1 MFILR
6 PYQQE
11 AVDLAV
17 DHLRSK
23 VTLPALMVLPTGSGK
38 SLVIAN
44 IVRRLNGPVMVLQ
57 PSKEILEQNLHKY
70 ISYGGHAGVYS
81 AAAGRKDVSY
91 VTFAM
96 IGSIVNKPEI
106 FVDFKYFI
114 IDECHKVDS
123 TIKKKKGQPMEQA
136 KKGMYRKFLDYIG
149 THNILGLTAT
159 PYRLASNSRGSELRF
174 LTRTKPAIFK
184 TLLYYVQNK
193 TLFEEGFLCPL
204 VYHQL
209 QNFDRSKI
217 IRNKTGADYDDK
229 ALKAYY
235 GAIDFLGGV
244 VKVVQ
249 RLMDRGDRKNVLVF
263 TKFIEEAAHLADQVR
278 GAVYITG
285 KTPKA
290 ERERILRDFRKGK
303 IRVVCNVGV
312 LTIGFDYPELD
323 TIVVARPTLSLTLYY
338 QMIGRVLRPHKDKA
352 NGMVIDMCGNIN
364 FFGKVEDLKIMD
376 GDTRTPYVRGTYGQ
390 LTNVPLARDVSH
402 PGKTITQKS

>member
-1 MFILR
+1 MFVLR

-17 DHLRSK
+17 EHLRSK

-44 IVRRLNGPVMVLQ
+44 IVKRLNGPVLVLQ
-57 PSKEILEQNLHKY
+57 PTKEILEQNLHKY
-70 ISYGGHAGVYS
+70 ISYGGSAGVYS
-81 AAAGRKDVSY
+81 ASANRKDIGY

-96 IGSIVNKPEI
+96 IGSIYKKAEI
-106 FVDFKYFI
+106 FTQFQYFI

-123 TIKKKKGQPMEQA
+123 KIEKKKDEPIEVG
-136 KKGMYRKFLDYIG
+136 KKGMYRKFLDDMG

-159 PYRLASNSRGSELRF
+159 PYRLGNNSRNPELRF
-174 LTRTKPAIFK
+174 LTRTRPAIFK
-184 TLLYYVQNK
+184 TLLYYVQNR
-193 TLFEEGFLCPL
+193 TLFKEGFLAPL

-209 QNFDRSKI
+209 KNFDRTKVE
-217 IRNKTGADYDDK
+217 RNKSGADYDDK

-249 RLMDRGDRKNVLVF
+249 RLMERGDRKNVLVF
-263 TKFIEEAAHLADQVR
+263 TKFIEEAENLSSQVP

-285 KTPKA
+285 QTPKT

-303 IRVVCNVGV
+303 IKIVCNVGV

-323 TIVVARPTLSLTLYY
+323 TIVIARPTLSLTLYY
-338 QMIGRVLRPHKDKA
+338 QMIGRVLRPHPSKENA
-352 NGMVIDMCGNIN
+352 MVIDMCGNID
-364 FFGKVEDLKIMD
+364 FFGKIEDLELMD

-402 PGKTITQKS
+402 PKK